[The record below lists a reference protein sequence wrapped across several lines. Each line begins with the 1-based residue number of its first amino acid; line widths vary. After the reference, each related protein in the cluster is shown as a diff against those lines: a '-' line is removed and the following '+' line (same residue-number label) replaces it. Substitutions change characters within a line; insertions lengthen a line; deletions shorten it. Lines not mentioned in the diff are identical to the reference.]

1 MADFVTTAQKVA
13 TAKEKK
19 EIADQAFKEGKI
31 SEALM
36 AYHSSLLYLLGLD
49 KNALQGLG
57 MGSPAPPPPEAS
69 SSSSAPP
76 DAKVKEKTEVDD
88 IVEKI
93 YANMSACHL
102 KNKNWKRALETADKA
117 LAKNEKNY
125 KAMYRK
131 AKAQAELGYFERA
144 VKLLEDLK
152 SKSPADAALADAELT
167 RLRALDKERERANN
181 KKLKGFLSRDK
192 GEKSDNKTE
201 EVIEPIQSARIE
213 EVNDDGTPIASSSKS
228 A

>member
-1 MADFVTTAQKVA
+1 MADFTTTAQKVA

-19 EIADQAFKEGKI
+19 EIADKAFKEGKI
-31 SEALM
+31 TEALM
-36 AYHSSLLYLLGLD
+36 AYHGSLMYLLGLD

-57 MGSPAPPPPEAS
+57 MGSPAPPPTA
-69 SSSSAPP
+69 SSSSAPAPP
-76 DAKVKEKTEVDD
+76 DAKAKEKTEVDD

-117 LAKNEKNY
+117 LAKNESNY

-131 AKAQAELGYFERA
+131 AKALAEMGYFERA

-152 SKSPADAALADAELT
+152 SKSTADAALAEAELT

-181 KKLKGFLSRDK
+181 KKLKGFLMRDK
-192 GEKSDNKTE
+192 GEKKTE
-201 EVIEPIQSARIE
+201 EVIEAIQSARIE
-213 EVNDDGTPIASSSKS
+213 EVNDDGTPVASTSSG
-228 A
+228 

>member
-1 MADFVTTAQKVA
+1 MADLTTTAQKVA

-19 EIADQAFKEGKI
+19 EIADKAFKEGKI
-31 SEALM
+31 TEALL
-36 AYHSSLLYLLGLD
+36 AYHGSLMYLLGLD

-57 MGSPAPPPPEAS
+57 MGSPAPPPEAS
-69 SSSSAPP
+69 SSSSSSTSAA
-76 DAKVKEKTEVDD
+76 DAKAKEKTEVDD
-88 IVEKI
+88 IIEKI

-102 KNKNWKRALETADKA
+102 KNKNWKRAQETADKA
-117 LAKNEKNY
+117 LAKNDKNY
-125 KAMYRK
+125 KAMFRK
-131 AKAQAELGYFERA
+131 AKALSEQGYFERA

-181 KKLKGFLSRDK
+181 KRLKGFL
-192 GEKSDNKTE
+192 NKAAAQKPDQEE
-201 EVIEPIQSARIE
+201 EVIEAIQSAKIE
-213 EVNDDGTPIASSSKS
+213 EVVDDEPVASTSS

>member
-1 MADFVTTAQKVA
+1 MADLTTTAQKVA

-19 EIADQAFKEGKI
+19 AVADQAFKEGKI
-31 SEALM
+31 TEALM
-36 AYHSSLLYLLGLD
+36 AYHGSLMYLLGLD
-49 KNALQGLG
+49 KSALQSMG
-57 MGSPAPPPPEAS
+57 MGSPPPPPPPAA

-76 DAKVKEKTEVDD
+76 PPDGKAKERTEVDD

-117 LAKNEKNY
+117 LAKNENNY
-125 KAMYRK
+125 KAMFRK
-131 AKAQAELGYFERA
+131 AKALAEQGYFERA

-152 SKSPADAALADAELT
+152 TKSPADAALADAELT
-167 RLRALDKERERANN
+167 RLRAIDKERERANN
-181 KKLKGFLSRDK
+181 KKLKGFLVRES
-192 GEKSDNKTE
+192 GKSKEKTE
-201 EVIEPIQSARIE
+201 EVIEAIQSASIE
-213 EVNDDGTPIASSSKS
+213 EVIEDDGPVASTSS